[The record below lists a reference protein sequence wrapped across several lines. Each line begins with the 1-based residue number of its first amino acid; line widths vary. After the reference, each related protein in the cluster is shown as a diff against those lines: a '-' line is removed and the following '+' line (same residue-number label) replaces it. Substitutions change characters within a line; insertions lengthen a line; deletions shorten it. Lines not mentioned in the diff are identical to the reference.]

1 MKHKLKYIFVALS
14 TITVSLNAQK
24 IGENH
29 LGAGIGFGEVDFT
42 LSGSIKEAG
51 ATIIEGSESIKPSG
65 FSYALTGN
73 YNIYED
79 AEMNYGVDIPFLY
92 IGSPGMD
99 ESVDGDKFEVE
110 VNTFQLMAR
119 PYYKMDKLSLYL
131 NLGLSYYSV
140 DTSIEELG
148 KGDVTAFSYGLG
160 FEYDFT
166 ESLRFSPS
174 VYFSEAKLPSIVLPS
189 TTALF
194 DLFGDVDLMNV
205 VLPFH
210 YSLSDSIDLTL
221 SYILSDV
228 DNGKVSGSVEG
239 VTGDIT
245 LGSSVSYWLLGASMK
260 F

>member
-1 MKHKLKYIFVALS
+1 MKNKLKYIFVALS

-29 LGAGIGFGEVDFT
+29 LGAGIGFGEVEYT
-42 LSGSIKEAG
+42 LSGPIKIGGVIVDEYN
-51 ATIIEGSESIKPSG
+51 EKVKPSG
-65 FSYALTGN
+65 FSYGLTGN
-73 YNIYED
+73 YNIYEN
-79 AEMNYGVDIPFLY
+79 AEMNSGVDIPFLY

-99 ESVDGDKFEVE
+99 ETVDGDKFDVE

-119 PYYKMDKLSLYL
+119 PYYMMDKLSLYL

-140 DTSIEELG
+140 DVKSEGLG

-160 FEYDFT
+160 FEYEFT

-174 VYFSEAKLPSIVLPS
+174 VYFSEAKLPSFTSSLSSAPI
-189 TTALF
+189 
-194 DLFGDVDLMNV
+194 DFGNADLMNV
-205 VLPFH
+205 VLPLH

-221 SYILSDV
+221 SHILSDV
-228 DNGKVSGSVEG
+228 DDGRFSGPISGATVDLKSGTKVSFW
-239 VTGDIT
+239 I
-245 LGSSVSYWLLGASMK
+245 LAASMK